1 MNARDRKLLAQGINP
16 ATGQA
21 LTAPVLMPASAPRVV
36 SRPASATAA
45 PWAGSASPIVP
56 APAVVA
62 SAVVPAPVTPRQ
74 WYDTGERGESKSGN
88 PTIVLLSSMRNGGFF
103 RCTFPA
109 DAVAA
114 IANGKVLGPN
124 GQPVTF

>member
-21 LTAPVLMPASAPRVV
+21 LTAPVFAPAGPARLV
-36 SRPASATAA
+36 SQPANATAA
-45 PWAGSASPIVP
+45 PWAQAAVTVPVPQAVAVAVP
-56 APAVVA
+56 A
-62 SAVVPAPVTPRQ
+62 APRV

-88 PTIVLLSSMRNGGFF
+88 ATVILLSSMRNGGFF

-109 DAVAA
+109 DAVRA
-114 IANGKVLGPN
+114 IAHGLVLGAD
-124 GQPVTF
+124 GEPVKF